1 MSELKLSN
9 MKPGEKGRVLFINGG
24 GIFLRRLVDMGVVKG
39 VDLTLV
45 RRAPL
50 GDPVEVEVRGY
61 NLTLRKAEAENITVE
76 VRG

>member
-1 MSELKLSN
+1 MSELKLSD
-9 MKPGEKGRVLFINGG
+9 MKPGEKGRVLSIDGG
-24 GIFLRRLVDMGVVKG
+24 GVFLRRLVDMGVVRD
-39 VDLTLV
+39 VDLTLI

-76 VRG
+76 VKG